1 MPQKTWKTAKRRR
14 LQGQLPS
21 SERLVHN
28 NEVDC
33 GGGMVWINANDPI
46 NGSSFRPHP
55 LKPIPVQMQNA
66 SSKSAIGYLGPSIK
80 TTEAQSTDL
89 RGPLAQAWVTQRAAP
104 THLRPLGSPPGKL
117 CDEEGSDAKNDVTSK
132 SRGFMAREEREEP
145 LSLTLTTERIRRLD
159 RHSEP
164 CRK

>member
-1 MPQKTWKTAKRRR
+1 
-14 LQGQLPS
+14 LPS

-33 GGGMVWINANDPI
+33 GGGIVWINVNDPI

-55 LKPIPVQMQNA
+55 LKPIPVQMQAA
-66 SSKSAIGYLGPSIK
+66 SSKSAIGYLRPSIK
-80 TTEAQSTDL
+80 ATEAQSTDL
-89 RGPLAQAWVTQRAAP
+89 RGPLAQACVTQRAAP
-104 THLRPLGSPPGKL
+104 THLRPLGSSSPRKP
-117 CDEEGSDAKNDVTSK
+117 CDEEGSDAKNDMTSK
-132 SRGFMAREEREEP
+132 PRGFMAREEP
-145 LSLTLTTERIRRLD
+145 LSLTLKTERNRRLD